1 MPSEQEPSVSSPS
14 KDKFQCELS
23 RGTEFGDQLKS
34 DSLLRDSVRFS
45 TSSGQT
51 SKNRNLTE
59 IAHEPKFFFV
69 CGRCDMLV
77 REEDD
82 KCQFC
87 GAEFVPMEYDERE
100 STTDEENSEEM
111 RAEPPPPPREEPSVS
126 IKPEFTFPTDRNEHR
141 RQQEQVACRVDV
153 IEMLEENHSGL
164 EIEHYSGGATQAYSY
179 ASILLRNTEKIIQ
192 EAADFGADTEKAKK
206 YLIFARRAFK
216 EGRLNQ
222 AISLA
227 EKARNIL
234 IPNVTSIIKGQISCL
249 REAMIEMKHRGKT
262 LAPMIIEM
270 KTIQKA
276 LKDSRLDR
284 AIEETMTLVS
294 ETRKAQ
300 MELLESASGR
310 SFAFGH
316 FDQNSCI
323 GEDI

>member
-1 MPSEQEPSVSSPS
+1 MPLEQEPSVNSPT
-14 KDKFQCELS
+14 KDKFQCELG
-23 RGTEFGDQLKS
+23 RGGELGGQLKS

-45 TSSGQT
+45 TSSSQVNE
-51 SKNRNLTE
+51 NRDLTE
-59 IAHEPKFFFV
+59 IAREPKFFFV

-82 KCQFC
+82 RCQFC
-87 GAEFVPMEYDERE
+87 GAEFVPSEYEE
-100 STTDEENSEEM
+100 PEPPTDEPIEGK
-111 RAEPPPPPREEPSVS
+111 APIEPPPPPIEEPVEP
-126 IKPEFTFPTDRNEHR
+126 IKPEVTFPVGKNRPEYEPEVEAR
-141 RQQEQVACRVDV
+141 RVDV

-164 EIEHYSGGATQAYSY
+164 EIERYSGGATQAYSY
-179 ASILLRNTEKIIQ
+179 ASILLRNTEKVIQ

-216 EGRLNQ
+216 EGKVNQ

-227 EKARNIL
+227 EKARSVL
-234 IPNVTSIIKGQISCL
+234 TPNVTSIIKGQISCL

-284 AIEETMTLVS
+284 AIEQTMTLVS

-300 MELLESASGR
+300 MELFESASGR
-310 SFAFGH
+310 SFSFGH
-316 FDQNSCI
+316 PDSNSCM
-323 GEDI
+323 GEGI